1 MDTLLICSYF
11 QLICSCNI
19 YVLNLLS
26 DEKKVYDVNDYENQL
41 YKVEYVNDYI
51 LLENSIYASSGNCI
65 YKINITSGE
74 ILRYDNRTQ
83 RTKTYDLLFSDEK
96 KIYALTNINS
106 NSFRLEELVFGNE
119 TDASILSTKE
129 LK

>member
-11 QLICSCNI
+11 QLICSCNK

-65 YKINITSGE
+65 YKTNITSGE

-96 KIYALTNINS
+96 KYML
-106 NSFRLEELVFGNE
+106 
-119 TDASILSTKE
+119 
-129 LK
+129 

>member
-1 MDTLLICSYF
+1 MIYYF
-11 QLICSCNI
+11 L
-19 YVLNLLS
+19 
-26 DEKKVYDVNDYENQL
+26 
-41 YKVEYVNDYI
+41 
-51 LLENSIYASSGNCI
+51 
-65 YKINITSGE
+65 T
-74 ILRYDNRTQ
+74 
-83 RTKTYDLLFSDEK
+83 K